1 MTAEAGGL
9 AAGAAALADFPDG
22 DLAGLDFPACFAPG
36 VIPLALGPLA
46 VLGEDMP

>member
-9 AAGAAALADFPDG
+9 ATGAAALADFPDW
-22 DLAGLDFPACFAPG
+22 DVAGRDFPASLAPD